1 MEPHAKAGF
10 VFTTL
15 VTGIAYQDI
24 FMALVLGFFGALGGY
39 IFKVIKDIITKRK

>member
-10 VFTTL
+10 IFTSL

-24 FMALVLGFFGALGGY
+24 VMALVLGFFGALGGY
-39 IFKVIKDIITKRK
+39 LFKVVKDLITKRK